1 MWQKQITSHFAKAK
15 GTGALLILL
24 TGLLFLLILLS
35 ASCGY
40 IKIPFITTL
49 KIIYGKLFH
58 KKEILKGINRTFI
71 SVIWDVRLPR
81 IMSAVFIGMSLSV
94 AGVIFQGVLLNP
106 LADPYT
112 LGVSAGAAFGAS
124 IALVLGIFGLS
135 YSVPIFAFCGA
146 ISTLAFVIFLSLS
159 DSSITSTNLILS
171 GVIITAILSAG
182 ISFIKFLADE
192 HVSVIIFWLMGSLA
206 SKTWKDVL
214 LVFTFFLFGFFISYT
229 FSKELN
235 LLALGDKIASSLGV
249 NTNFLRILL
258 LTTASLMTSICVSI
272 SGIIGFIGLIVP
284 HFMRFIT
291 GADNTRLMPASAI
304 SGGILLLGADTLS
317 RTVLPV
323 ELPIGVLTALI
334 GGPIFCI
341 IFKKRQKSLYQS
353 E

>member
-1 MWQKQITSHFAKAK
+1 MWQRQITSLFAKLK
-15 GTGALLILL
+15 GTGALLLLL
-24 TGLLFLLILLS
+24 TGLLLFLILLS
-35 ASCGY
+35 TSCGY

-58 KKEILKGINRTFI
+58 KKKILQDINNTFVY
-71 SVIWDVRLPR
+71 VICDVRLPR
-81 IMSAVFIGMSLSV
+81 VMSAVLVGMSLSV

-124 IALVLGIFGLS
+124 IALVSGIFGIS

-146 ISTLAFVIFLSLS
+146 IFTLTLVIFLSLS
-159 DSSITSTNLILS
+159 NNSITSTNLILS
-171 GVIITAILSAG
+171 GVIVTAILSAG

-206 SKTWKDVL
+206 SKTWRDVFL
-214 LVFTFFLFGFFISYT
+214 IFIFFVFGFLVSYL

-235 LLALGDKIASSLGV
+235 LLALGDKMASSLGV

-258 LTTASLMTSICVSI
+258 LVIASLMSSICVSI

-291 GADNTRLMPASAI
+291 GADNIKLMPASAL

-317 RTVLPV
+317 RTLLPV

-334 GGPIFCI
+334 GGPLFCI